1 MRTFFFCIAKF
12 VLSKLNLL
20 LGRIDYFI
28 IDRIFAINQC
38 LKTNSTGNL
47 YAKADEVINEAKKH
61 SENPAFKQK
70 ERDFVYYYYL
80 TKHYTAVFESFFGII
95 PPIQIFNESRMAL
108 DHIIRAREKEED
120 SAENMGK
127 AANHALRGLLDIL
140 KLNCAGL
147 RKKIQKEHKKYPSKL
162 LGLVSNGDYIKM
174 FVELQNKAETSMFEA
189 KLGESERIK
198 TDVAKKFI
206 YAFEA
211 HNEWLQFQQE
221 YRGTVIAVYA
231 KYRTIR
237 AMSFLFWAIT
247 SVITAVIA
255 CYIWEERMNL
265 INYFFAK

>member
-1 MRTFFFCIAKF
+1 MRIFFLRITKF
-12 VLSKLNLL
+12 VLSWFNSLL
-20 LGRIDYFI
+20 RQIDYFI
-28 IDRIFAINQC
+28 MDHLFLINQR
-38 LKTNSTGNL
+38 LKTNAVGNL
-47 YAKADEVINEAKKH
+47 HAKASNVIEEAKKH
-61 SENPAFKQK
+61 SENSVFEQK
-70 ERDFVYYYYL
+70 ERDFVYYHYL
-80 TKHYTAVFESFFGII
+80 MKYYTAVYESYFGIV
-95 PPIQIFNESRMAL
+95 PPIQIFNEHRMSL
-108 DHIIRAREKEED
+108 DHIIRAKEKD
-120 SAENMGK
+120 TVENMGK
-127 AANHALRGLLDIL
+127 ATDHALRGLLDIL

-211 HNEWLQFQQE
+211 HDEWLQFQQE